1 LTGAQIHFVVRA
13 PFEPYLGANAM
24 NSPTPSPQK
33 HDAVSIGKVFEI
45 ARKLHEAGKW
55 PAAEQLYWRI
65 LALEPQHMASLFRLG
80 SIRAKQGRIDE
91 AIVLFRRVAN
101 ATRHSAEIQSNVG
114 FVLHG
119 LNRPEEAISCYRTA
133 LALDGEHADTHNN
146 LGNALNALGRSHEAV
161 AHYHQALAMRP
172 DYVDA
177 LSNLGN
183 ALHGLGRPAEAIP
196 YYQKAIALQDEHA
209 DAHNNFG
216 NSLYA
221 LGRLEEARLQFER
234 ALAIDPGSAPAYCN
248 LGIVLKTQGQNEA
261 AIANFHQAIAINPR
275 YADAHRNLADLLQ
288 ALKRDAEAID
298 HYQTA
303 LAVKPDY
310 AQACNNLGNSLQ
322 KLGRFQ
328 EAVDYYRRAI
338 ALKPDYAHAHCNL
351 GDVLLTLR
359 RHEDAIKHFE
369 NAIAIDPSLAA
380 AHHHLGI
387 GLQTLGQLDDAARA
401 YERAVELSPRQAQF
415 HINLANAR
423 PFQAADPRLG
433 AMETLLGDAGQ
444 SDDDRIVLHF
454 ALAKAFADLKQHE
467 RSFRHLLEGNALKRR
482 QISYVEAETLDIFT
496 RVQSVIGEAL
506 FADRRRGDPACEP
519 VFVIGMARSG
529 TTLIEQILA
538 SHSKVYGA
546 GELED
551 FGHAV
556 SNFAQ
561 SKGASEGILELLP
574 SLSADDLRQI
584 GADYLARI
592 RPDAGGAERIVNK
605 MPSNFVFAGLI
616 HLALPNARI
625 IHARRHPLDTCF
637 SCFSLLFSGNQPYA
651 YDLGE
656 LGRYYRAYERLMT
669 HWRSV
674 LPEAVMIE
682 VNYEDLVG
690 DLQTH
695 ARRIIAHCGLDWE
708 DACLSFHKTQ
718 RPVRTASSAQV
729 RQPLY
734 RSSIGRWRPY
744 RQQLS
749 PLIAALELDTTSDAA
764 ASPT

>member
-1 LTGAQIHFVVRA
+1 
-13 PFEPYLGANAM
+13 M
-24 NSPTPSPQK
+24 NSPTASPQK
-33 HDAVSIGKVFEI
+33 PDTVSIGQVFEI

-55 PAAEQLYWRI
+55 PEAEQLYRRI
-65 LALEPQHMASLFRLG
+65 LALAPQHAAALFRLG
-80 SIRAKQGRIDE
+80 SIRAKQGGVDE

-101 ATRHSAEIQSNVG
+101 AAKHSAEIQSNVG
-114 FVLHG
+114 IVLYG
-119 LNRPEEAISCYRTA
+119 LNRPAEAISCYRAA
-133 LALDGEHADTHNN
+133 LALNGEQADTHNN
-146 LGNALNALGRSHEAV
+146 LGNALDALGRSDEAL
-161 AHYHQALAMRP
+161 AHYQQALAIRP
-172 DYVDA
+172 DYIDA

-183 ALHGLGRPAEAIP
+183 ALHGLGRPAEAIV
-196 YYQKAIALQDEHA
+196 YYQKALAFKDEHA

-221 LGRLEEARLQFER
+221 LGRVEEARLQFER
-234 ALAIDPGSAPAYCN
+234 ALAIDPGFAQAYCN
-248 LGIVLKTQGQNEA
+248 LGIVLKAQGQNAA
-261 AIANFHQAIAINPR
+261 AIANFHQAIARKPR
-275 YADAHRNLADLLQ
+275 SADAHRNLADLLQ
-288 ALKRDAEAID
+288 ALKRDEEAIA

-303 LAVKPDY
+303 LAIRPDY

-322 KLGRFQ
+322 KLSRCQ
-328 EAVDYYRRAI
+328 EAEDCYRRAI
-338 ALKPDYAHAHCNL
+338 ALKPNYAHAHCNL

-359 RHEDAIKHFE
+359 RQEEAIKHFE

-387 GLQTLGQLDDAARA
+387 GLQTLGRLDEAARA
-401 YERAVELSPRQAQF
+401 YERAVELAPQQAQF

-423 PFQAADPRLG
+423 RFHAADPRLA

-454 ALAKAFADLKQHE
+454 ALAKAFADLEQHE
-467 RSFRHLLEGNALKRR
+467 RSFQHLLEGNALKRR
-482 QISYVEAETLDIFT
+482 QISYVEAETLQIFT
-496 RVQSVIGEAL
+496 RVQTVIGGAL
-506 FADRRRGDPACEP
+506 LTDRHGGDPAREP

-529 TTLIEQILA
+529 TSLIEQILA
-538 SHSKVYGA
+538 SHSKVHGA

-561 SKGASEGILELLP
+561 SKGPCAGILELLP
-574 SLSADDLRQI
+574 RLSGDDLRQI

-592 RPDAGGAERIVNK
+592 RPGAGAAQRIVNK

-616 HLALPNARI
+616 HLVLPNARI
-625 IHARRHPLDTCF
+625 IHARRNPLDTCF
-637 SCFSLLFSGNQPYA
+637 SCFSLLFSGDQPYA

-656 LGRYYRAYERLMT
+656 LGRYYRGYQRLMT

-682 VNYEDLVG
+682 VNYEDLVS
-690 DLQTH
+690 DLETN

-708 DACLSFHKTQ
+708 DACLSFHETQ

-729 RQPLY
+729 RQPIY

-744 RQQLS
+744 RQQLL
-749 PLIAALELDTTSDAA
+749 PLLAALELDTTSAA
-764 ASPT
+764 VALSA

>member
-1 LTGAQIHFVVRA
+1 
-13 PFEPYLGANAM
+13 M
-24 NSPTPSPQK
+24 SSPSASLQK
-33 HDAVSIGKVFEI
+33 HDAVAIGRVFTI
-45 ARKLHEAGKW
+45 ARALHEIGKW
-55 PAAEQLYWRI
+55 PEAEQLYRHI
-65 LALEPQHMASLFRLG
+65 LTLEPEHAASLFRLG

-101 ATRHSAEIQSNVG
+101 AARHSAEIQANVG
-114 FVLHG
+114 LVLYG
-119 LNRPEEAISCYRTA
+119 LNRPEEAIACYRAA
-133 LALDGEHADTHNN
+133 LALSGEDADTHNN
-146 LGNALNALGRSHEAV
+146 LGNALHALGRSQEAV
-161 AHYHQALAMRP
+161 GHYERALAIRP
-172 DYVDA
+172 DHVDA

-183 ALHGLGRPAEAIP
+183 ALHGLGRPAEAMT
-196 YYQKAIALQDEHA
+196 YYQKAITFKDEHA

-221 LGRLEEARLQFER
+221 LGRLEEARLQFAR
-234 ALAIDPGSAPAYCN
+234 ALAIDPGFAQAYCN
-248 LGIVLKTQGQNEA
+248 LGIVLKAQGENEA
-261 AIANFHQAIAINPR
+261 AITNFHQAIALKPQH
-275 YADAHRNLADLLQ
+275 ADAHRNLADLLQ
-288 ALKRDAEAID
+288 ALKRDEEAID

-303 LAVKPDY
+303 LTIRPDY
-310 AQACNNLGNSLQ
+310 AEACNNLANTLQ
-322 KLGRFQ
+322 KLGRSQ

-338 ALKPDYAHAHCNL
+338 ALKPSYAHAHYNL
-351 GDVLLTLR
+351 GDMLLTLR
-359 RHEDAIKHFE
+359 RHEEAIKHFE

-387 GLQTLGQLDDAARA
+387 GLQTLGRLEDAARA
-401 YERAVELSPRQAQF
+401 YERAVELAPQQAQF

-423 PFQAADPRLG
+423 PFHAGDPRLA
-433 AMETLLGDAGQ
+433 AMETLLDDATL

-454 ALAKAFADLKQHE
+454 ALAKAFADLEQHQ
-467 RSFRHLLEGNALKRR
+467 RSFRHLIDGNALKRR
-482 QISYVEAETLDIFT
+482 QVSYVEADTLQIFSS
-496 RVQSVIGEAL
+496 VQKVISGPLLTE
-506 FADRRRGDPACEP
+506 RRGGDPAREP

-538 SHSKVYGA
+538 SHSQVYGA

-561 SKGASEGILELLP
+561 SKGNCEGILELLP
-574 SLSADDLRQI
+574 RLSGDDLRQI
-584 GADYLARI
+584 GADYLTRI
-592 RPDAGGAERIVNK
+592 RAGAGAAERIVNK

-616 HLALPNARI
+616 HLVLPNARI
-625 IHARRHPLDTCF
+625 IHARRNPLDTCF

-656 LGRYYRAYERLMT
+656 LGRYYRAYDRLMT

-674 LPEAVMIE
+674 LPEGVMIE

-690 DLQTH
+690 DLETH
-695 ARRIIAHCGLDWE
+695 ARRIIAHCGLNWE
-708 DACLSFHKTQ
+708 AACLSFYKTQ

-729 RQPLY
+729 RQPIY

-744 RQQLS
+744 REQLL
-749 PLIAALELDTTSDAA
+749 PLLAALELDATSDAA
-764 ASPT
+764 FSRV